1 MSDFEAIWRARFSS
15 SSERELGEAALEFL
29 QGISEATVDGMS
41 TQAVEAWTR
50 HALDRLQ
57 RCATEA
63 QQCAILSGCACSY
76 PVEMLDAARL
86 AYRTTGDLRES
97 HRILKGQFEQFL
109 RQDLALQNSQ
119 VQWILARGWGL
130 AGVLQAD
137 RIVAT
142 KIPKS
147 VNLAAYLEEPNR
159 RRRRELY
166 CHCPRLRH
174 MVEAGR
180 HMPLVYCNCGA
191 GFYKGIWEYILS
203 QSLQVRVL
211 CSVLAGDDVC
221 QVEVLLPPT
230 PLS

>member
-1 MSDFEAIWRARFSS
+1 MSEFEAAWRARFSS
-15 SSERELGEAALEFL
+15 SSERELGEAAPEFL

-57 RCATEA
+57 RCATET
-63 QQCAILSGCACSY
+63 QQCAILSGCTCSY

-109 RQDLALQNSQ
+109 REDLALDNLQA
-119 VQWILARGWGL
+119 QWVLARGWGL
-130 AGVLQAD
+130 SGVLHAD
-137 RIVAT
+137 RIVVT

-147 VNLAAYLEEPNR
+147 ANLAAYLEEPNQKR
-159 RRRRELY
+159 RRGLY

-174 MVEAGR
+174 VVEADR
-180 HMPLVYCNCGA
+180 RIPLVYCNCGA

-211 CSVLAGDDVC
+211 SSVLAGDDVC
-221 QVEVLLPPT
+221 QVEVLLPT
-230 PLS
+230 PLQ